1 MAITLTIQ
9 ASRVTPDRWTVIMAN
24 PNKYLSATL
33 LALALMIPS
42 GKMAAQQSSD
52 ISPSNSTV
60 PGMEKTTASKGVR
73 IGAGLAAS
81 YITPAATGR
90 SYPLSGELLIGIGD
104 LLHIS
109 VYDTPEFDQDP
120 RVDPAGNI
128 DFAGV
133 GTVKVMDRQPAEVAG
148 EIQQRLKDGGIVLH
162 PVVGVAITD
171 YVSHGVAIGGEVR
184 SPGIYPILGKRRLSD
199 LLTVGGGPT
208 ELSDGTADIRHAS
221 NGETDHVALATS
233 AETYTVIPGD
243 SITLTRAAL
252 VYIVGNVR
260 RSGGFPLAHPTT
272 LSQGIALAQG
282 FSPSAKDKNAYLF
295 RDAHDGTRVAMRINL
310 HDILRGKAADIQM
323 KANDVLFVP
332 NSGVADVAKALAN
345 LVPSVATAEVYTHP

>member
-1 MAITLTIQ
+1 MT
-9 ASRVTPDRWTVIMAN
+9 DRHRWFGRA
-24 PNKYLSATL
+24 L
-33 LALALMIPS
+33 LAVAMMAFVRD
-42 GKMAAQQSSD
+42 MAAQQSSD
-52 ISPSNSTV
+52 ISPSNSSI
-60 PGMEKTTASKGVR
+60 PGMERTTTSKGLR
-73 IGAGLAAS
+73 LGTGGAAS

-128 DFAGV
+128 DVAGV
-133 GTVKVMDRQPAEVAG
+133 GTVKAIDRQPADLAG

-171 YVSHGVAIGGEVR
+171 YVSHGVSIGGEVR
-184 SPGIYPILGKRRLSD
+184 SPGIYPIMGKRRLSD

-221 NGETDHVALATS
+221 SGETEHLVIATA
-233 AETYTVIPGD
+233 AESYTVIPGD
-243 SITLTRAAL
+243 SVTLPRASL

-260 RSGGFPLAHPTT
+260 RSGGFPLAHRTT
-272 LSQGIALAQG
+272 VSQGIALAEG
-282 FSPSAKDKNAYLF
+282 FSPSAKDKKSYLF
-295 RDAHDGTRVAMRINL
+295 RDSGNGTRVAMMVNL
-310 HDILRGKAADIQM
+310 HDILRGKSPDLEM
-323 KANDVLFVP
+323 KPNDVLFVP
-332 NSGVADVAKALAN
+332 NSGVADVAKALAA
-345 LVPSVATAEVYTHP
+345 LLPSVGTAEVYTHP

>member
-1 MAITLTIQ
+1 MAITLTIPQ
-9 ASRVTPDRWTVIMAN
+9 SPVVLDRWTVIMIDL
-24 PNKYLSATL
+24 NKYCGIILLGLAVTL
-33 LALALMIPS
+33 TQGSL
-42 GKMAAQQSSD
+42 AAQQSSD
-52 ISPSNSTV
+52 ISPSNSSV
-60 PGMEKTTASKGVR
+60 PGMERTTSSR
-73 IGAGLAAS
+73 GLRLGNGGAAS

-90 SYPLSGELLIGIGD
+90 SYPLSGELLIGVGD
-104 LLHIS
+104 LLHVS

-120 RVDPAGNI
+120 RVDPSGNI
-128 DFAGV
+128 EVAGV
-133 GTVKVMDRQPAEVAG
+133 GTVKAVDRQPAEVAG

-171 YVSHGVAIGGEVR
+171 YVSHGVSIGGEVR
-184 SPGIYPILGKRRLSD
+184 SPGIYPIMGKRRLSD

-221 NGETDHVALATS
+221 NGQTDHLALATS

-243 SITLTRAAL
+243 SITLTRAAI

-272 LSQGIALAQG
+272 ISQGIALAEG
-282 FSPSAKDKNAYLF
+282 FSPSAKDKRAYLF
-295 RDAHDGTRVAMRINL
+295 RDNQDGTRVAIRINL

-323 KANDVLFVP
+323 KANDVVFVP
-332 NSGVADVAKALAN
+332 NSGVADVAKAFATL
-345 LVPSVATAEVYTHP
+345 LPSVATAEVYTHP